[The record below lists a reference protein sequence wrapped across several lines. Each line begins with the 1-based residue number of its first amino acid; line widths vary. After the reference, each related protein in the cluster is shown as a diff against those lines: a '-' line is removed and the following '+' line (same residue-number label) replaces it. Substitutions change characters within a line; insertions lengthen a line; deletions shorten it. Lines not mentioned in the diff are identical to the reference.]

1 MVQAKRGTL
10 EIFITYA
17 DKKAMENNPSEFM
30 PIQINDFAKG
40 VKVPVD
46 LFVRLTEDKF
56 VMVAKAGTTS
66 NVGELKMY
74 QHKEVHYLWVKK
86 KSYYKITHQMLSIAG
101 IAINKN
107 DLEAKTKT
115 TVITHAARTVF
126 RQMENIGMD
135 FDVYGNAKQMSEVVV
150 SLAENHRGLADL
162 LGSLA
167 NFNDELLNHSV
178 AVSVLSVMIGTQLG
192 FEKKAT
198 LEKLGL
204 AGMIH
209 DVGMKALPIEL
220 VTKPLAT
227 MTSEEI
233 RHYETHAFKGMQ
245 MLTSLGVVPDD
256 VVSMVYEHHENSIGQ
271 GYPQR
276 LRDVKMHPMAKI
288 VALADAYASLILP
301 NVNCPVA
308 KNPREALMYM
318 EHTLGIPYNKEAF
331 RALKRVVDGEKKA
344 A

>member
-1 MVQAKRGTL
+1 MSHSP
-10 EIFITYA
+10 E
-17 DKKAMENNPSEFM
+17 EFM
-30 PIQINDFAKG
+30 PIPIQDFAKG

-46 LFVRLTEDKF
+46 LYVRLTEDKF
-56 VMVAKAGTTS
+56 ILVAKAGTTS
-66 NVGELKMY
+66 NVSELKFY
-74 QHKEVHYLWVKK
+74 QSKEVSYLWVLKK
-86 KSYYKITHQMLSIAG
+86 AYYKITHQMLSIAG
-101 IAINKN
+101 IAINKS
-107 DLEAKTKT
+107 DVEARTKT

-126 RQMENIGMD
+126 RQMENVGMD
-135 FDVYGNAKQMSEVVV
+135 FDAYSNAKQMSEVVV
-150 SLAENHRGLADL
+150 SLAEVHNGLADL
-162 LGSLA
+162 IASLST
-167 NFNDELLNHSV
+167 FNDEVLNHSV
-178 AVSVLSVMIGTQLG
+178 AVSVMSVMIGTQLG

-204 AGMIH
+204 AGLIH

-220 VTKPLAT
+220 TTKPIAL
-227 MTSEEI
+227 MTSDEI
-233 RHYETHAFKGMQ
+233 KHYETHAFKGMQ

-301 NVNCPVA
+301 NVNCPIA

-331 RALKRVVDGEKKA
+331 RALKQVVDGKKKA